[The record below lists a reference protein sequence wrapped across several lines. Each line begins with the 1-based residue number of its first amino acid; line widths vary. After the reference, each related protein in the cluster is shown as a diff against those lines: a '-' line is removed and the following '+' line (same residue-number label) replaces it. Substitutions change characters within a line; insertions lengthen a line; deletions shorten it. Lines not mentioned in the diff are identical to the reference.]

1 MKVGRLQ
8 FYLLSLILSGFIL
21 FGHSFLH
28 YWVGDGFDLVYWITL
43 IIIVPFTIDLIQNV
57 GLSIMQARNVYH
69 VRAAVYVFVGILN
82 VVLAYYWIDMYGIAG
97 GLLPQVFPCF

>member
-1 MKVGRLQ
+1 M
-8 FYLLSLILSGFIL
+8 

-43 IIIVPFTIDLIQNV
+43 IIIVPFTIDLIQIL

-69 VRAAVYVFVGILN
+69 VRAVIYVLSGFLMS
-82 VVLAYYWIDMYGIAG
+82 YWRTI
-97 GLLPQVFPCF
+97 GLICME